1 MKAANKYIFTD
12 IDVVVFDDDASITS
26 VFIAKEIRE
35 NHYGTKGHTLK
46 DGDVVIDIGANVGL
60 WSIYVAMRNPQAQ
73 FHALEGLDIS
83 YQNLVDNIHFNKT
96 SNVTAYPLVVTGMNG
111 TVPIAAPDRMT
122 AAASTLYGNKP
133 LAHHNL
139 VESITVD
146 SLWSRLGVTSCKVM
160 KVNLEGG
167 EYEAFFNCTTWSKIG
182 FLSIEI
188 HEIPNEAKD
197 FGWTQD
203 ALEDHIRKNMPKG
216 NFHIVR
222 VAADPNPNPL

>member
-1 MKAANKYIFTD
+1 MKAANKYIFKD
-12 IDVVVFDDDASITS
+12 IDIVVFDDDASITS

-35 NHYGTKGHTLK
+35 NHYGLKGRPLK

-60 WSIYVAMRNPQAQ
+60 WSIYAAVRNPGVQ
-73 FHALEGLDIS
+73 FYALEGLDIS

-96 SNVTAYPLVVTGMNG
+96 PNVNAFPLVVTGMNG

-122 AAASTLYGNKP
+122 AGASTLYGNKP
-133 LAHHNL
+133 LAHHNM
-139 VESITVD
+139 VESVTMD
-146 SLWSRLGVTSCKVM
+146 NLWARLGVSSCVMM

-188 HEIPNEAKD
+188 HECPNEAKD

-203 ALEDHIRKNMPKG
+203 ALEAHIRKNMPKG
-216 NFHIVR
+216 NFHIIR
-222 VAADPNPNPL
+222 VPHDPNPNPL